1 MAPFDVV
8 LQLGKFLGYMVYLLV
23 GVAFGA
29 VLEMSGFGD
38 SRKLSAQFYFR
49 DMTVLKVM
57 FTAIVV
63 AMALIFAFSSLGWLE
78 FNRLYVN
85 PTYLLPGII
94 GGFIMG
100 FGFIIGGFCPGTS
113 MVAVATMKLDGIFFF
128 LGLLTGV
135 FFFGESVSL
144 FVNFHNSNYL
154 GRFILPEL
162 FGVSTGLVV
171 FLVVLMALAMFY
183 WAEIAEAFF
192 GRKIPFKKIK
202 KLPDNRA
209 KIFAS
214 AGLVFLALFVMF
226 SGQPTAGDKWER
238 LAQTEAVKL
247 QNREVYIH
255 PAELLEAMND
265 PTLYTRLLDF
275 RTETDYNLFHLENAR
290 RVTFDQLQQDIDFF
304 KEMINLPDNT
314 VVVAISNDEAGA
326 ARAYKL
332 LRGLGVLNVYILE
345 GGINNWLH
353 FFPPDPTFA
362 RELETAPPA
371 GQEKLAYLF
380 SRAVGENVRAANPGI
395 ETIKENNIEFNRKI
409 KVQKKKLLSGGC
421 G

>member
-8 LQLGKFLGYMVYLLV
+8 SQLGKFLGYMVYLLV

-78 FNRLYVN
+78 FGRLYVN
-85 PTYLLPGII
+85 PTYVLPGIV

-113 MVAVATMKLDGIFFF
+113 MVAVATLKLDGIFFF

-135 FFFGESVSL
+135 FFFGETVFL

-162 FGVSTGLVV
+162 FGVGTGLVV

-238 LAQTEAVKL
+238 LAQKEAKKL
-247 QNREVYIH
+247 QDREVYIH

-265 PTLYTRLLDF
+265 PTLYTRLVDF

-290 RVTFDQLQQDIDFF
+290 RVTFDQLSQDIDFF

-326 ARAYKL
+326 TRAYKL

-353 FFPPDPTFA
+353 FFPVGTTFA
-362 RELETAPPA
+362 RELETALPA

-380 SRAVGENVRAANPGI
+380 SHAVGENVWAANPGP
-395 ETIKENNIEFNRKI
+395 ETIKENRIEFNRKI